1 LIINKRWYLMEDSLV
16 SRDRYFAEIEPY
28 VGNGNAKVIT
38 GIRRCGKSTLLEIY
52 RHRLTDA
59 NVVYI
64 NTELHEFSIL
74 GDWEKLLSYIES
86 EYRQGIDNV
95 LIVDEIQNIEKWELT
110 ICDLIARKMF
120 DIYLI
125 GSNANLLSSEYSTH
139 LGGRFNRIR
148 MLPLSYE
155 ECKIFAERFLSKK
168 DVLDRYMRVGGFPIL
183 WISDM
188 PERSCMQI
196 VRDIT
201 EVILSK
207 DIEQRFNIR
216 NHVLLRDIYRTILS
230 TIGSY
235 VSSNNIYSTIRSM
248 GSKTTVDTVNEYIGH
263 LEAANLIMR
272 ANVFDLKG
280 RRILENKHKY
290 YATDLGL
297 KHSLLGYRPEDISG
311 HMENILFI
319 ELMYRGYEVYV
330 GDYNGKDIDLVAIK
344 DGSRLYIQ
352 ACSSIDSQKT
362 FDREFGNLAKIPD
375 SFPKYVVMME
385 PGVYRGV
392 TDTGIICCSL
402 VEFLEKENY

>member
-1 LIINKRWYLMEDSLV
+1 
-16 SRDRYFAEIEPY
+16 
-28 VGNGNAKVIT
+28 
-38 GIRRCGKSTLLEIY
+38 
-52 RHRLTDA
+52 
-59 NVVYI
+59 
-64 NTELHEFSIL
+64 
-74 GDWEKLLSYIES
+74 
-86 EYRQGIDNV
+86 
-95 LIVDEIQNIEKWELT
+95 
-110 ICDLIARKMF
+110 
-120 DIYLI
+120 
-125 GSNANLLSSEYSTH
+125 
-139 LGGRFNRIR
+139 
-148 MLPLSYE
+148 
-155 ECKIFAERFLSKK
+155 
-168 DVLDRYMRVGGFPIL
+168 
-183 WISDM
+183 
-188 PERSCMQI
+188 MQI

-352 ACSSIDSQKT
+352 ACSLIDSQKT

>member
-1 LIINKRWYLMEDSLV
+1 MV

-64 NTELHEFSIL
+64 NTELHEFSSL

-95 LIVDEIQNIEKWELT
+95 LIVDEIQNIEKWELI

-120 DIYLI
+120 DIYLT

-155 ECKIFAERFLSKK
+155 ECKVFAERFLSKK

-183 WISDM
+183 WISDV
-188 PERSCMQI
+188 PERSCMQT

-216 NHVLLRDIYRTILS
+216 NHVLLRDIYCTILS

-235 VSSNNIYSTIRSM
+235 VSSNNIYSTIRST

-263 LEAANLIMR
+263 LEAANLIIR

-280 RRILENKHKY
+280 RRTLENKHKY

-385 PGVYRGV
+385 PGAYRGV

>member
-1 LIINKRWYLMEDSLV
+1 MEDSLV

-64 NTELHEFSIL
+64 NTELHEFSSL

-95 LIVDEIQNIEKWELT
+95 LIVDEIQNIEKWELI

-120 DIYLI
+120 DIYLT

-155 ECKIFAERFLSKK
+155 ECKVFAERFLSKK

-183 WISDM
+183 WISDV
-188 PERSCMQI
+188 PERSCMQT

-216 NHVLLRDIYRTILS
+216 NHVLLRDIYCTILS

-235 VSSNNIYSTIRSM
+235 VSSNNIYSTIRST

-263 LEAANLIMR
+263 LEAANLIIR

-280 RRILENKHKY
+280 RRTLENKQKY

-330 GDYNGKDIDLVAIK
+330 GDYNGKEIDLVAIK

-385 PGVYRGV
+385 PGAYRGV

>member
-1 LIINKRWYLMEDSLV
+1 MEDSLV

-38 GIRRCGKSTLLEIY
+38 GIRRCGKSTLLEIC

-64 NTELHEFSIL
+64 NTELHEFSSL

-95 LIVDEIQNIEKWELT
+95 LIVDEIQNIEKWELI

-120 DIYLI
+120 DIYLT

-155 ECKIFAERFLSKK
+155 ECKVFAERFLSKK

-183 WISDM
+183 WISDV
-188 PERSCMQI
+188 PERSCMQT

-216 NHVLLRDIYRTILS
+216 NHVLLRDIYCTILS

-235 VSSNNIYSTIRSM
+235 VSSNNIYFIIRST

-263 LEAANLIMR
+263 LEAANLIIR
-272 ANVFDLKG
+272 ANVFNLKG
-280 RRILENKHKY
+280 RRTLENKHKY

-330 GDYNGKDIDLVAIK
+330 GDYNGKEIDLVAIK

-385 PGVYRGV
+385 PGAYRGV

>member
-1 LIINKRWYLMEDSLV
+1 MEDSLV

-64 NTELHEFSIL
+64 NTELHEFSSL

-95 LIVDEIQNIEKWELT
+95 LIVDEIQNIEKWELI

-120 DIYLI
+120 DIYLT

-155 ECKIFAERFLSKK
+155 ECKVFAERFLSKK

-183 WISDM
+183 WISDV
-188 PERSCMQI
+188 PERSCMQT

-216 NHVLLRDIYRTILS
+216 NHVLLRDIYCTILS

-280 RRILENKHKY
+280 RRTLENKHKY

-319 ELMYRGYEVYV
+319 ELMYRGYEVYI

-385 PGVYRGV
+385 PGAYRGV

>member
-1 LIINKRWYLMEDSLV
+1 MEDSLV

-64 NTELHEFSIL
+64 NTELHEFSSL

-95 LIVDEIQNIEKWELT
+95 LIVDEIQNIEKWELI

-120 DIYLI
+120 DIYLT

-155 ECKIFAERFLSKK
+155 ECKVFAERFLSKK

-183 WISDM
+183 WISDV
-188 PERSCMQI
+188 PERSCMQT

-216 NHVLLRDIYRTILS
+216 NHVLLRDIYCTILS

-235 VSSNNIYSTIRSM
+235 VSSNNIYSTIRST

-263 LEAANLIMR
+263 LEAANLIIR

-280 RRILENKHKY
+280 RRTLENKHKY

-319 ELMYRGYEVYV
+319 ELMYRGYEVYI
-330 GDYNGKDIDLVAIK
+330 GDYNGKEIDLVAIK

-385 PGVYRGV
+385 PGAYRGV

>member
-1 LIINKRWYLMEDSLV
+1 MEDSLV

-64 NTELHEFSIL
+64 NTELHEFSSL

-95 LIVDEIQNIEKWELT
+95 LIVDEIQNIEKWELI

-120 DIYLI
+120 DIYLT

-155 ECKIFAERFLSKK
+155 ECKVFAERFLSKK

-183 WISDM
+183 WISDV

-352 ACSSIDSQKT
+352 ACSLIDSQKT

>member
-1 LIINKRWYLMEDSLV
+1 MEDSLV

-64 NTELHEFSIL
+64 NRELYEFSSL

-95 LIVDEIQNIEKWELT
+95 LIVDEIQNIEKWELI

-120 DIYLI
+120 DIYLT

-155 ECKIFAERFLSKK
+155 ECKVFAERFLSKK

-183 WISDM
+183 WISDV
-188 PERSCMQI
+188 PERSCMQT

-216 NHVLLRDIYRTILS
+216 NHVLLRDIYCTILS

-235 VSSNNIYSTIRSM
+235 VSSNNIYSTIRST

-263 LEAANLIMR
+263 LEAANLIIR

-280 RRILENKHKY
+280 RRTLENKHKY

-330 GDYNGKDIDLVAIK
+330 GDYNGKEIDLVAIK

-385 PGVYRGV
+385 PGAYRGV

>member
-1 LIINKRWYLMEDSLV
+1 MEDSLV

-64 NTELHEFSIL
+64 NTELHEFSSL

-95 LIVDEIQNIEKWELT
+95 LIVDEIQNIEKWELI

-120 DIYLI
+120 DIYLT

-155 ECKIFAERFLSKK
+155 ECKVFAERFLSKK

-183 WISDM
+183 WISDV
-188 PERSCMQI
+188 PERSCMQT

-216 NHVLLRDIYRTILS
+216 NHVLLRDIYCTILS

-235 VSSNNIYSTIRSM
+235 VSSNNIYSTIRST

-263 LEAANLIMR
+263 LEAANLIIR

-280 RRILENKHKY
+280 RRTLENKHKY

-330 GDYNGKDIDLVAIK
+330 GDYNGKEIDLVAIK

-352 ACSSIDSQKT
+352 ACSLIDSQKT

-385 PGVYRGV
+385 PGAYRGV

>member
-1 LIINKRWYLMEDSLV
+1 MEDSLV

-64 NTELHEFSIL
+64 NTELHEFSSL

-95 LIVDEIQNIEKWELT
+95 LIVDEIQNIEKWELI

-120 DIYLI
+120 DIYLT

-155 ECKIFAERFLSKK
+155 ECKVFAERFLSKK

-183 WISDM
+183 WISDV
-188 PERSCMQI
+188 PERSCMQT

-216 NHVLLRDIYRTILS
+216 NHVLLRDIYCTILS

-235 VSSNNIYSTIRSM
+235 VSSNNIYSTIRST

-263 LEAANLIMR
+263 LEAANLIIR

-280 RRILENKHKY
+280 RRTLENKHKY

-330 GDYNGKDIDLVAIK
+330 GDYNGKEIDLVAIK

-385 PGVYRGV
+385 PGAYRGV
-392 TDTGIICCSL
+392 TNTGIICCSL

>member
-1 LIINKRWYLMEDSLV
+1 MEDSLV

-64 NTELHEFSIL
+64 NTELHEFSSL

-95 LIVDEIQNIEKWELT
+95 LIVDEIQNIEKWELI

-120 DIYLI
+120 DIYLT

-155 ECKIFAERFLSKK
+155 ECKVFAERFLSKK

-183 WISDM
+183 WISDV
-188 PERSCMQI
+188 PERSCMQT

-216 NHVLLRDIYRTILS
+216 NHVLLRDIYCTILS

-235 VSSNNIYSTIRSM
+235 VSSNNIYSTIRST

-263 LEAANLIMR
+263 LEAANLIIR

-280 RRILENKHKY
+280 RRTLENKHKY

-330 GDYNGKDIDLVAIK
+330 GDYNGKEIDLVAIR

-385 PGVYRGV
+385 PGAYRGV

>member
-1 LIINKRWYLMEDSLV
+1 MEDSLV

-52 RHRLTDA
+52 RHSLTDA

-64 NTELHEFSIL
+64 NTELHEFSSL

-95 LIVDEIQNIEKWELT
+95 LIVDEIQNIEKWELI

-120 DIYLI
+120 DIYLT

-155 ECKIFAERFLSKK
+155 ECKVFAERFLSKK

-183 WISDM
+183 WISDV
-188 PERSCMQI
+188 PERSCMQT

-216 NHVLLRDIYRTILS
+216 NHVLLRDIYCTILS

-235 VSSNNIYSTIRSM
+235 VSSNNIYSTIRST

-263 LEAANLIMR
+263 LEAANLIIR

-280 RRILENKHKY
+280 RRTLENKHKY

-330 GDYNGKDIDLVAIK
+330 GDYNGKEIDLVAIK

-385 PGVYRGV
+385 PGAYRGV

-402 VEFLEKENY
+402 V

>member
-1 LIINKRWYLMEDSLV
+1 MEDSLV

-64 NTELHEFSIL
+64 NTELHEFSSL

-95 LIVDEIQNIEKWELT
+95 LIVDEIQNIEKWELI

-120 DIYLI
+120 DIYLT

-155 ECKIFAERFLSKK
+155 ECKVFAERFLSKK

-216 NHVLLRDIYRTILS
+216 NHVLLRDIYCTILS

-235 VSSNNIYSTIRSM
+235 VSSNNIYSTIRST

-263 LEAANLIMR
+263 LEAANLIIR

-280 RRILENKHKY
+280 RRTLENKHKY

-297 KHSLLGYRPEDISG
+297 KHSLLGYRPEDISE

-330 GDYNGKDIDLVAIK
+330 GDYNGKEIDLVAIK

>member
-1 LIINKRWYLMEDSLV
+1 MEDSLV

-38 GIRRCGKSTLLEIY
+38 GIRRCGKSTLLEICRY
-52 RHRLTDA
+52 RLTDV

-64 NTELHEFSIL
+64 NTELHEFSSL
-74 GDWEKLLSYIES
+74 SDWEKLLSYIES
-86 EYRQGIDNV
+86 EYCQGIDNV

-110 ICDLIARKMF
+110 IRDLIARKMF
-120 DIYLI
+120 DIYLT

-183 WISDM
+183 WISDV
-188 PERSCMQI
+188 PERSCMQT

-207 DIEQRFNIR
+207 DIDQRFNIR
-216 NHVLLRDIYRTILS
+216 NHVLLRDIYCTILS

-235 VSSNNIYSTIRSM
+235 VSSNNIYSTIRLT
-248 GSKTTVDTVNEYIGH
+248 GLKTTVDTVNEYIGH

-330 GDYNGKDIDLVAIK
+330 GDYNGKEIDLVAIK

>member
-1 LIINKRWYLMEDSLV
+1 MEDSLV

-64 NTELHEFSIL
+64 NTELHEFSSL

-95 LIVDEIQNIEKWELT
+95 LIVDEIQNIEKWELI

-120 DIYLI
+120 DIYLT

-155 ECKIFAERFLSKK
+155 ECKVFAERFLSKK

-183 WISDM
+183 WISDV
-188 PERSCMQI
+188 PERSCMQT

-216 NHVLLRDIYRTILS
+216 NHVLLRDIYCTILS

-263 LEAANLIMR
+263 LEAANLIIR

-280 RRILENKHKY
+280 RRTLENKHKY

-330 GDYNGKDIDLVAIK
+330 GDYNGKEIDLVAIK
-344 DGSRLYIQ
+344 DGSRLYVQ

-362 FDREFGNLAKIPD
+362 LDREFGNLAKIPD

-385 PGVYRGV
+385 PGAYRGV

>member
-1 LIINKRWYLMEDSLV
+1 MEDSLV

-64 NTELHEFSIL
+64 NTELHEFSSL

-95 LIVDEIQNIEKWELT
+95 LIVDEIQNIEKWELI

-120 DIYLI
+120 DIYLT

-155 ECKIFAERFLSKK
+155 ECKVFAERFLSKK

-183 WISDM
+183 WISDVS
-188 PERSCMQI
+188 ERSCMQT

-216 NHVLLRDIYRTILS
+216 NHVLLRDIYCTILS

-235 VSSNNIYSTIRSM
+235 VSSNNIYSTIR
-248 GSKTTVDTVNEYIGH
+248 
-263 LEAANLIMR
+263 
-272 ANVFDLKG
+272 
-280 RRILENKHKY
+280 
-290 YATDLGL
+290 
-297 KHSLLGYRPEDISG
+297 
-311 HMENILFI
+311 
-319 ELMYRGYEVYV
+319 
-330 GDYNGKDIDLVAIK
+330 
-344 DGSRLYIQ
+344 
-352 ACSSIDSQKT
+352 
-362 FDREFGNLAKIPD
+362 
-375 SFPKYVVMME
+375 
-385 PGVYRGV
+385 
-392 TDTGIICCSL
+392 
-402 VEFLEKENY
+402 

>member
-1 LIINKRWYLMEDSLV
+1 MEDSLV

-64 NTELHEFSIL
+64 NTELHEFSSL

-95 LIVDEIQNIEKWELT
+95 LIVDEIQNKEKWELI

-120 DIYLI
+120 DIYLT

-155 ECKIFAERFLSKK
+155 ECKVFAERFLSKK

-183 WISDM
+183 WISDV
-188 PERSCMQI
+188 PERSCMQT

-216 NHVLLRDIYRTILS
+216 NHVLLRDIYCTILS

-235 VSSNNIYSTIRSM
+235 VSSNNIYSTIRST

-263 LEAANLIMR
+263 LEAANLIIR

-280 RRILENKHKY
+280 RRTLENKHKY

-330 GDYNGKDIDLVAIK
+330 GDYNGKEIDLVAIK

-385 PGVYRGV
+385 PGAYRGV

>member
-1 LIINKRWYLMEDSLV
+1 MEDSLV

-64 NTELHEFSIL
+64 NTELHEFSSL

-95 LIVDEIQNIEKWELT
+95 LIVDEIQNIEKWELI

-120 DIYLI
+120 DIYLT

-155 ECKIFAERFLSKK
+155 ECKVFAERFLSKK

-183 WISDM
+183 WISDV
-188 PERSCMQI
+188 PERSCMQT

-216 NHVLLRDIYRTILS
+216 NHVLLRDIYCTILS

-235 VSSNNIYSTIRSM
+235 VSSNNIYSIIRST

-263 LEAANLIMR
+263 LEAANLIIR

-280 RRILENKHKY
+280 RRTLENKHKY

-330 GDYNGKDIDLVAIK
+330 GDYNGKEIDLVAIK

-385 PGVYRGV
+385 PGAYRGV

>member
-1 LIINKRWYLMEDSLV
+1 MEDSLV

-64 NTELHEFSIL
+64 NTELHEFSSL

-95 LIVDEIQNIEKWELT
+95 LIVDEIQNIEKWELI

-120 DIYLI
+120 DIYLT

-155 ECKIFAERFLSKK
+155 ECKVFAERFLSKK

-188 PERSCMQI
+188 PERSCMQT

-216 NHVLLRDIYRTILS
+216 NHVLLRDIYCTILS

-235 VSSNNIYSTIRSM
+235 VSSNNIYSTIRST

-263 LEAANLIMR
+263 LEAANLIIR

-280 RRILENKHKY
+280 RRTLENKHKY

-330 GDYNGKDIDLVAIK
+330 GDYNGKEIDLVAIK

-385 PGVYRGV
+385 PGAYRGV

>member
-1 LIINKRWYLMEDSLV
+1 MEDSLV

-352 ACSSIDSQKT
+352 ACSLIDSQKT

>member
-1 LIINKRWYLMEDSLV
+1 MEDSLV

-64 NTELHEFSIL
+64 NTELHEFSSL
-74 GDWEKLLSYIES
+74 GDWEKLLSHIES
-86 EYRQGIDNV
+86 EYCQGIDNV

-110 ICDLIARKMF
+110 IRDLIARKMF

-216 NHVLLRDIYRTILS
+216 NHVLLRDIYRTILF

-235 VSSNNIYSTIRSM
+235 VSSNNIYSTIRST

-263 LEAANLIMR
+263 LEAANLIIR

-330 GDYNGKDIDLVAIK
+330 GDYNGKEIDLVAIK

-352 ACSSIDSQKT
+352 ACSLIDSQKT

>member
-1 LIINKRWYLMEDSLV
+1 MEDSLV
-16 SRDRYFAEIEPY
+16 LRDRYFAEIEPY

-64 NTELHEFSIL
+64 NTELHEFSSL

-95 LIVDEIQNIEKWELT
+95 LIVDEIQNIEKWELI

-120 DIYLI
+120 DIYLT

-155 ECKIFAERFLSKK
+155 ECKVFAERFLSKK

-183 WISDM
+183 WISDV
-188 PERSCMQI
+188 PERSCMQT

-216 NHVLLRDIYRTILS
+216 NHVLLRDIYCTILS

-235 VSSNNIYSTIRSM
+235 VSSNNIYSTIRST

-263 LEAANLIMR
+263 LEAANLIIR

-280 RRILENKHKY
+280 RRTLENKHKY

-330 GDYNGKDIDLVAIK
+330 GDYNGKEIDLVAIK

-385 PGVYRGV
+385 PGAYRGV

>member
-1 LIINKRWYLMEDSLV
+1 MEDSLV

-52 RHRLTDA
+52 RHRLTDS

-64 NTELHEFSIL
+64 NTELHEFSSL

-95 LIVDEIQNIEKWELT
+95 LIVDEIQNIEKWELI

-120 DIYLI
+120 DIYLT

-155 ECKIFAERFLSKK
+155 ECKVFAERFLSKK

-183 WISDM
+183 WISDV
-188 PERSCMQI
+188 PERSCMQT

-216 NHVLLRDIYRTILS
+216 NHVLLRDIYCTILS

-235 VSSNNIYSTIRSM
+235 VSSNNIYSTIRST

-263 LEAANLIMR
+263 LEAANLIIR

-280 RRILENKHKY
+280 RRTLENKHKY

-330 GDYNGKDIDLVAIK
+330 GDYNGKEIDLVAIK

-385 PGVYRGV
+385 PGAYRGV

>member
-1 LIINKRWYLMEDSLV
+1 MEDSLV

-64 NTELHEFSIL
+64 NTELHEFSSL

-95 LIVDEIQNIEKWELT
+95 LIVDEIQNIEKWELI

-120 DIYLI
+120 DIYLT

-155 ECKIFAERFLSKK
+155 ECKVFAERFLSKK

-183 WISDM
+183 WISDV
-188 PERSCMQI
+188 PERSCMQT

-216 NHVLLRDIYRTILS
+216 NHVLLRDIYCTILS

-280 RRILENKHKY
+280 RRTLENKHKY

-385 PGVYRGV
+385 PGAYRGV

>member
-1 LIINKRWYLMEDSLV
+1 MEDSLV

-64 NTELHEFSIL
+64 NTELHEFSSL

-95 LIVDEIQNIEKWELT
+95 LIVDEIQNIEKWELI

-120 DIYLI
+120 DIYLT

-155 ECKIFAERFLSKK
+155 ECKVFAERFLSKK

-183 WISDM
+183 WISDV
-188 PERSCMQI
+188 PERSCMQT

-216 NHVLLRDIYRTILS
+216 NHVLLRDIYCTILS

-235 VSSNNIYSTIRSM
+235 VSSNNIYSTIRST

-263 LEAANLIMR
+263 LEAANLIIR

-280 RRILENKHKY
+280 RRTLENKHKY

-330 GDYNGKDIDLVAIK
+330 GDYNGKEIDLVAIK

-385 PGVYRGV
+385 PGAYRGV

-402 VEFLEKENY
+402 VE

>member
-1 LIINKRWYLMEDSLV
+1 MEDSLV

-64 NTELHEFSIL
+64 NTELHEFSSL

-95 LIVDEIQNIEKWELT
+95 LIVDEIHNIEKWELI

-120 DIYLI
+120 DIYLT

-155 ECKIFAERFLSKK
+155 ECKVFAERFLSKK

-183 WISDM
+183 WISDV
-188 PERSCMQI
+188 PERSCMQT

-216 NHVLLRDIYRTILS
+216 NHVLLRDIYCTILS

-235 VSSNNIYSTIRSM
+235 VSSNNIYSTIRST

-263 LEAANLIMR
+263 LEAANLIIR

-280 RRILENKHKY
+280 RRTLVNIHKY
-290 YATDLGL
+290 YATDLGR

-319 ELMYRGYEVYV
+319 ELMYRGDEVYV
-330 GDYNGKDIDLVAIK
+330 GDYNGKEIDLVAIK

-385 PGVYRGV
+385 PGAYRGV

>member
-1 LIINKRWYLMEDSLV
+1 MEDSLV

-64 NTELHEFSIL
+64 NTELHKFSSL

-95 LIVDEIQNIEKWELT
+95 LIVDEIQNIEKWELI

-120 DIYLI
+120 DIYLT

-155 ECKIFAERFLSKK
+155 ECKVFAERFLSKK

-183 WISDM
+183 WISDV
-188 PERSCMQI
+188 PERSCMQT

-216 NHVLLRDIYRTILS
+216 NHVLLRDIYCTILS

-235 VSSNNIYSTIRSM
+235 VSSNNIYSTIRST

-263 LEAANLIMR
+263 LEAANLIIR

-280 RRILENKHKY
+280 RRTLENKHKY

-330 GDYNGKDIDLVAIK
+330 GDYNGKEIDLVAIK

-385 PGVYRGV
+385 PGAYRGV

>member
-1 LIINKRWYLMEDSLV
+1 MEDSLV

-52 RHRLTDA
+52 RHSLTDA

-64 NTELHEFSIL
+64 NTELHEFSSL

-95 LIVDEIQNIEKWELT
+95 LIVDEIQNIEKWELI

-120 DIYLI
+120 DIYLT

-155 ECKIFAERFLSKK
+155 ECKVFAERFLSKK

-183 WISDM
+183 WISDVS
-188 PERSCMQI
+188 ERSCMQT

-216 NHVLLRDIYRTILS
+216 NHVLLRDIYCTILS

-235 VSSNNIYSTIRSM
+235 VSSNNIYSTIRST

-263 LEAANLIMR
+263 LEAANLIIR

-280 RRILENKHKY
+280 RRTLENKHKY

-330 GDYNGKDIDLVAIK
+330 GDYNGKEIDLVAIK

-385 PGVYRGV
+385 PGAYRGV

>member
-1 LIINKRWYLMEDSLV
+1 MEDSLV

-38 GIRRCGKSTLLEIY
+38 GIRRYGKSTLLEIY
-52 RHRLTDA
+52 RHSLTDA

-64 NTELHEFSIL
+64 NTELHEFSSL

-95 LIVDEIQNIEKWELT
+95 LIVDEIQNIEKWELI

-120 DIYLI
+120 DIYLT

-155 ECKIFAERFLSKK
+155 ECKVFAERFLSKK

-183 WISDM
+183 WISDV
-188 PERSCMQI
+188 PERSCMQT

-216 NHVLLRDIYRTILS
+216 NHVLLRDIYCTILS

-235 VSSNNIYSTIRSM
+235 VSSNNIYSTIRST

-263 LEAANLIMR
+263 LEAANLIIR

-280 RRILENKHKY
+280 RRTLENKHKY

-330 GDYNGKDIDLVAIK
+330 GDYNGKEIDLVAIK

-352 ACSSIDSQKT
+352 AYSSIDSQKT

-385 PGVYRGV
+385 PGAYRGV

>member
-1 LIINKRWYLMEDSLV
+1 MEDSLV

-64 NTELHEFSIL
+64 NTELHEFSSL

-95 LIVDEIQNIEKWELT
+95 LIVDEIQNIEKWELI

-120 DIYLI
+120 DIYLT

-155 ECKIFAERFLSKK
+155 ECKVFAERFLSKK

-183 WISDM
+183 WISDV
-188 PERSCMQI
+188 PERSCMQT

-216 NHVLLRDIYRTILS
+216 NHVLLRDIYCTILS
-230 TIGSY
+230 TVGSY
-235 VSSNNIYSTIRSM
+235 VSSNNIYSTIRST

-263 LEAANLIMR
+263 LEAANLIIR

-280 RRILENKHKY
+280 RRTLENKHKY

-330 GDYNGKDIDLVAIK
+330 GDYNGKEIDLVAIK

-385 PGVYRGV
+385 PGAYRGV

>member
-1 LIINKRWYLMEDSLV
+1 MEDSLV

-64 NTELHEFSIL
+64 NTELHEFSSL

-95 LIVDEIQNIEKWELT
+95 LIVDEIQNIEKWELI

-155 ECKIFAERFLSKK
+155 ECKVFAERFLSKK

-183 WISDM
+183 WISDV
-188 PERSCMQI
+188 PERSCMQT

-216 NHVLLRDIYRTILS
+216 NHVLLRDIYCTILS

-235 VSSNNIYSTIRSM
+235 VSSNNIYSTIRST

-263 LEAANLIMR
+263 LEAANLIIR

-280 RRILENKHKY
+280 RRTLENKHKY
-290 YATDLGL
+290 YSTDLGL

-330 GDYNGKDIDLVAIK
+330 GDYNGKEIDLVAIK

-385 PGVYRGV
+385 PGAYRGV

>member
-1 LIINKRWYLMEDSLV
+1 MEDSLV

-64 NTELHEFSIL
+64 NTELHEFSSL

-95 LIVDEIQNIEKWELT
+95 LIVDEIQNIEKWELI

-120 DIYLI
+120 DIYLT

-139 LGGRFNRIR
+139 LGGRFNCIR

-155 ECKIFAERFLSKK
+155 ECKVFAERFLSKK

-183 WISDM
+183 WISDV
-188 PERSCMQI
+188 PERSCMQT

-216 NHVLLRDIYRTILS
+216 NHVLLRDIYCTILS

-235 VSSNNIYSTIRSM
+235 VSSNNIYSTIRST

-263 LEAANLIMR
+263 LEAANLIIR

-280 RRILENKHKY
+280 RRTLENKHKY

-330 GDYNGKDIDLVAIK
+330 GDYNGKEIDLVAIK

-385 PGVYRGV
+385 PGAYRGV
-392 TDTGIICCSL
+392 T
-402 VEFLEKENY
+402 

>member
-1 LIINKRWYLMEDSLV
+1 MEDSLV

-64 NTELHEFSIL
+64 NTELHEFSSL

-95 LIVDEIQNIEKWELT
+95 LIVDEIQNIEKWELI

-120 DIYLI
+120 DIYLT

-155 ECKIFAERFLSKK
+155 ECKVFAERFLSKK

-183 WISDM
+183 WISDV
-188 PERSCMQI
+188 PERSCMQT

-216 NHVLLRDIYRTILS
+216 NHVLLRDIYCTILS

-235 VSSNNIYSTIRSM
+235 VSSNNIYSTIRST

-263 LEAANLIMR
+263 LEAANLIIR

-280 RRILENKHKY
+280 RRTLENKHKY

-330 GDYNGKDIDLVAIK
+330 GDYNGKEIDLVAIK

-362 FDREFGNLAKIPD
+362 LDREFGNLAKIPD

-385 PGVYRGV
+385 PGAYRGV

>member
-1 LIINKRWYLMEDSLV
+1 MEDSLV

-64 NTELHEFSIL
+64 NTELHEFSSL

-95 LIVDEIQNIEKWELT
+95 LIVDEIQNIEKWELI

-120 DIYLI
+120 DIYLT

-155 ECKIFAERFLSKK
+155 ECKVFAERFLSKK

-183 WISDM
+183 WISDV
-188 PERSCMQI
+188 PERSCMQT

-216 NHVLLRDIYRTILS
+216 NHVLLRDIYCTILS

-263 LEAANLIMR
+263 LEAANLIIR

-280 RRILENKHKY
+280 RRTLENKHKY

-330 GDYNGKDIDLVAIK
+330 GDYNGKEIDLVAIK

-385 PGVYRGV
+385 PGAYRGV

>member
-1 LIINKRWYLMEDSLV
+1 MEDSLV

-64 NTELHEFSIL
+64 NTELHEFFSL

-95 LIVDEIQNIEKWELT
+95 LIVDEIQNIEKWELI

-120 DIYLI
+120 DIYLT

-155 ECKIFAERFLSKK
+155 ECKVFAERFLSKK

-183 WISDM
+183 WISDV
-188 PERSCMQI
+188 PERSCMQT

-216 NHVLLRDIYRTILS
+216 NHVLLRDIYCTILS

-280 RRILENKHKY
+280 RRTLENKHKY

-330 GDYNGKDIDLVAIK
+330 GDYNGKEIDLVAIK

-385 PGVYRGV
+385 PGAYRGV